1 MALPNTQPS
10 FDAPI
15 PGQAMVSELG
25 ARPWQQ
31 PSQYTTIEEAV
42 DFYISKMSSDEVA
55 IQIEDILEMGVSVAD
70 LAHVIQ
76 LSNVMEGVH
85 SIDVGV
91 MATPVLIEFIMLIG
105 DSADIKYKTGL
116 EDENKAI
123 EKTLVN
129 RAMKKFKVEEDKRS
143 EEPEQVVEEVDD
155 NSTKEEKVNQLTGL
169 MARRI

>member
-42 DFYISKMSSDEVA
+42 DFYISKMSSDDVA

>member
-1 MALPNTQPS
+1 MALPNPQPS

-15 PGQAMVSELG
+15 PGQALVAELG
-25 ARPWQQ
+25 SRPWQQ
-31 PSQYTTIEEAV
+31 PAQYSTIEEAV
-42 DFYISKMSSDEVA
+42 DFYIAKMSSDEAAV
-55 IQIEDILEMGVSVAD
+55 QIEDILEMGVSVAD
-70 LAHVIQ
+70 LAHIIQ

-116 EDENKAI
+116 EDDNKAI
-123 EKTLVN
+123 EKTLIN
-129 RAMKKFKVEEDKRS
+129 RAMKKFKAEEDKKS
-143 EEPEQVVEEVDD
+143 AEPVEVTDEPQGE
-155 NSTKEEKVNQLTGL
+155 TKDEKINQLTGL

>member
-1 MALPNTQPS
+1 MALPNPQPS

-15 PGQAMVSELG
+15 PGQALVAELG
-25 ARPWQQ
+25 SRPWQQ
-31 PSQYTTIEEAV
+31 PAQYSTIEEAV
-42 DFYISKMSSDEVA
+42 DFYIAKMSSDDVA
-55 IQIEDILEMGVSVAD
+55 VQIEDILEMGVSVAD

-105 DSADIKYKTGL
+105 DSAKIDYETGL
-116 EDENKAI
+116 EDENKAM
-123 EKTLVN
+123 KKALVN
-129 RAMKKFKVEEDKRS
+129 RAMKQFKKEAAKNS
-143 EEPEQVVEEVDD
+143 LEPEEEVVDEV
-155 NSTKEEKVNQLTGL
+155 NMETEEEKINQLTGL

>member
-15 PGQAMVSELG
+15 PGQSMVSELG

-105 DSADIKYKTGL
+105 DSAKIDYETGL
-116 EDENKAI
+116 GDDDKSIKKA
-123 EKTLVN
+123 LLN
-129 RAMKKFKVEEDKRS
+129 RAMKQFKAEADKKS
-143 EEPEQVVEEVDD
+143 AEPEQIVEEVND

>member
-1 MALPNTQPS
+1 MALPNLQPS

-15 PGQAMVSELG
+15 PGQSMVSELG

-42 DFYISKMSSDEVA
+42 DFYISKMSSDDVA
-55 IQIEDILEMGVSVAD
+55 MQIEDILEMGVSVAD

-129 RAMKKFKVEEDKRS
+129 RAMKKFKAEEDKRS

>member
-42 DFYISKMSSDEVA
+42 DFYISKMSSDDVA
-55 IQIEDILEMGVSVAD
+55 MQIEDILEMGVSVAD

>member
-1 MALPNTQPS
+1 
-10 FDAPI
+10 
-15 PGQAMVSELG
+15 
-25 ARPWQQ
+25 
-31 PSQYTTIEEAV
+31 
-42 DFYISKMSSDEVA
+42 
-55 IQIEDILEMGVSVAD
+55 
-70 LAHVIQ
+70 
-76 LSNVMEGVH
+76 
-85 SIDVGV
+85 
-91 MATPVLIEFIMLIG
+91 MLIG

>member
-42 DFYISKMSSDEVA
+42 DFYISKMSSDDVA

-85 SIDVGV
+85 SMDVGV

>member
-42 DFYISKMSSDEVA
+42 DFYISKMSSDDVA

-91 MATPVLIEFIMLIG
+91 LATPVLIEFIMLIG
-105 DSADIKYKTGL
+105 DSADIDYKTGL
-116 EDENKAI
+116 DEQSETVK
-123 EKTLVN
+123 KSMMN
-129 RAMKKFKVEEDKRS
+129 RAIKKFKEKEKQTSVESEDPIDES
-143 EEPEQVVEEVDD
+143 ENSSKDD
-155 NSTKEEKVNQLTGL
+155 KINQLTGL
-169 MARRI
+169 MARRV

>member
-1 MALPNTQPS
+1 MALPNQQPS

-15 PGQAMVSELG
+15 PGQSMVSELG

-42 DFYISKMSSDEVA
+42 DFYISKMSSDDVA
-55 IQIEDILEMGVSVAD
+55 MQIEDILETGVSVAD

-76 LSNVMEGVH
+76 LTNVMEGVH

-105 DSADIKYKTGL
+105 DSADKDYKTGL
-116 EDENKAI
+116 DEQSATVK
-123 EKTLVN
+123 KSMMN
-129 RAMKKFKVEEDKRS
+129 RAIKKFKEKEKQTSVESEDPMDES
-143 EEPEQVVEEVDD
+143 ENSSKDD
-155 NSTKEEKVNQLTGL
+155 KINQLTGL
-169 MARRI
+169 MARRV